1 MLLSSCRYFIF
12 HSFQALQKMRTYEQN
27 MAEAKRAFQEI
38 SSNVRESTPSSANT
52 QKEAYET
59 IKRRLN
65 AMDTASTSSAGD
77 VASETSSDAPQPSVD
92 THKLDQQIKAVMV
105 DLIPFLNENID
116 KTCNE
121 DFLDLIRRLIVEFAK
136 QKEPG
141 SENEQFGRFFHSQ
154 LDSILRDSLMKFN
167 GRKLKECGEDILI
180 DVSEI
185 LFNEL
190 AFFKLMQYLDR

>member
-1 MLLSSCRYFIF
+1 
-12 HSFQALQKMRTYEQN
+12 MRTYEQN

-38 SSNVRESTPSSANT
+38 SSNVRESTPSSAAN

-136 QKEPG
+136 EKEPG

-190 AFFKLMQYLDR
+190 AFFKLMQDLDR